1 MTAPV
6 TPLSRA
12 EAAAPGGAGS
22 SAPTSRP
29 RAAGVS
35 LPARRWILDLV
46 AVALLLLVPIVGFS
60 PTFDGA
66 RYLVAALGA
75 LVVGMALG
83 VVGALLRWGI
93 LALTG
98 TTLLAYFLFGGALAL
113 PNTTVAGVVPTLETL
128 RLLALG
134 TVMSWKQLLT
144 TIAPVATDDGHL
156 IVPFLLTLVAAV
168 LATSLALRLRNAAWA
183 LIPAAAFLVV
193 AIALGTSDPFVP
205 VIQGIVFGLVAV
217 VWLALRQAWQPQ
229 AAAISVGEGSAS
241 SGAGVRRVLMG
252 AAVVAIAAVVGITTS
267 GFAAPTSPR
276 YVLRDVVIP
285 PFDIREFASPLQSF
299 RAYVRDHPD
308 DALFT
313 VSGLPEGARVRLAT
327 MDAYNGTVYNVSDD
341 GSRSSSA
348 FAPAR
353 TNMSA
358 DAEGTETSVHVE
370 IGALQGVWM
379 PDAGAVRSVT
389 YDGDRADDLRRT
401 THYNEA
407 TETGVVTM
415 GLKKGDE
422 YVLDAV
428 IPDVPSDEQLAD
440 QAFSRLK
447 MPKQEGV
454 PESLADI
461 ASKTVAEATTPIEQ
475 VRALQQMLSEGGYFS
490 HGLAGQ
496 PLSRAGH
503 GAERIATLLGSQQ
516 MVGDDEQY
524 ATAMALLA
532 SQVGI
537 PARVVMGF
545 YPDEDAAGQPV
556 FTATGDTLHAWVEVA
571 FDGAGW
577 VPFDPT
583 PPDDQV
589 PSDQTT
595 KPKADP
601 KPQVLQ
607 PPPPPAEQV
616 DLPPTVADD
625 RGAEDE
631 DGFDAGLLW
640 TIVSIGVGALGLI
653 AVLLAPFIVIGALKA
668 TRRRKRREADR
679 APDRISG
686 GWDELVDR
694 ASDFGAP
701 VRPGATRQED
711 AGVLTTA
718 FAEPRVTT
726 LASRADLEV
735 FGPTEPTPDDIDAF
749 WTQVDEIVGG
759 MAKGRT
765 VWQRLGARLNIRT
778 LLEDTRFAL
787 PARTVTSARTSG
799 KPAHANQDA
808 ASTDGAP
815 TDGGSTDAAPT
826 NAASSD
832 PARKTSRT
840 RSLRRAKAAGAVEPS
855 TDPAQENE

>member
-1 MTAPV
+1 MSAPV
-6 TPLSRA
+6 TPLPSRA
-12 EAAAPGGAGS
+12 ADDAARGAASRARNARPAADALAP
-22 SAPTSRP
+22 
-29 RAAGVS
+29 
-35 LPARRWILDLV
+35 RRWILDLI
-46 AVALLLLVPIVGFS
+46 AVVLLLLIPIAGFA

-66 RYLVAALGA
+66 RYLVAALGG
-75 LVVGMALG
+75 LVLGMTLGALG
-83 VVGALLRWGI
+83 RLLRWGV
-93 LALTG
+93 LLLTAA
-98 TTLLAYFLFGGALAL
+98 TIAVYFLFGGALAL
-113 PNTTVAGVVPTLETL
+113 PGTTVAGVVPTVETL
-128 RLLALG
+128 RQLALG
-134 TVMSWKQLLT
+134 TVMSWKELLT
-144 TIAPVATDDGHL
+144 TIAPVAADDGHL
-156 IVPFLLTLVAAV
+156 IVPFLLFLVAAV
-168 LATSLALRLRNAAWA
+168 LTTSLALRLRSAGWA
-183 LIPAAAFLVV
+183 LIPAGAVLAIE
-193 AIALGTSDPFVP
+193 IALGTSEPFVP
-205 VIQGIVFGLVAV
+205 VVQGVVFGLVAV

-229 AAAISVGEGSAS
+229 AAAISVGEGAARSR
-241 SGAGVRRVLMG
+241 AGVRRVLMG
-252 AAVVAIAAVVGITTS
+252 AAVVAIAAVIGVATS

-327 MDAYNGTVYNVSDD
+327 MDAYNGTVYNVSDAGT
-341 GSRSSSA
+341 GSSGA

-358 DAEGTETSVHVE
+358 GAEGDPATVHVE
-370 IGALQGVWM
+370 IGALEGVWM
-379 PDAGAVRSVT
+379 PDAGAVQSVT
-389 YDGDRADDLRRT
+389 FDGDRADDLRRT
-401 THYNEA
+401 AHYNES
-407 TETGVVTM
+407 TETGVVTA
-415 GLKKGDE
+415 GLEKGDA
-422 YVLDAV
+422 YTIDAV
-428 IPDVPSDEQLAD
+428 IPEVPSDKALGD
-440 QAFSRLK
+440 QAFAPLK
-447 MPKQEGV
+447 MPKQQGV
-454 PESLADI
+454 PESLAEV
-461 ASKTVAEATTPIEQ
+461 ASKTVAEAETPIEQ
-475 VRALQQMLSEGGYFS
+475 VRALQQMLSQGGFFS

-503 GAERIATLLGSQQ
+503 GAERISTLLGSEQ

-532 SQVGI
+532 GQVGI

-545 YPDEDAAGQPV
+545 YPDEDQAEQPV
-556 FTATGDTLHAWVEVA
+556 YQATGDTLHAWVEVA

-625 RGAEDE
+625 RGSED
-631 DGFDAGLLW
+631 DSPFDAALLW
-640 TIVSIGVGALGLI
+640 TIVSIGAGVIGLL
-653 AVLLAPFIVIGALKA
+653 AVLLAPFVVIGALKA
-668 TRRRKRREADR
+668 SRRARRRQAER
-679 APDRISG
+679 AADRISG

-701 VRPGATRQED
+701 VRSGATRRED
-711 AGVLTTA
+711 ATVLTA
-718 FAEPRVTT
+718 ALAEPRVAT

-759 MAKGRT
+759 LGRGRSI
-765 VWQRLGARLNIRT
+765 WQRLRARLSIRA
-778 LLEDTRFAL
+778 LLEGTRFAL
-787 PARTVTSARTSG
+787 PPR
-799 KPAHANQDA
+799 A
-808 ASTDGAP
+808 ASPAP
-815 TDGGSTDAAPT
+815 HGSRA
-826 NAASSD
+826 
-832 PARKTSRT
+832 SRT
-840 RSLRRAKAAGAVEPS
+840 PRAARRDQTPSAPERSAH
-855 TDPAQENE
+855 PAQETE

>member
-12 EAAAPGGAGS
+12 G
-22 SAPTSRP
+22 SAPTTRSAAPRVPAP
-29 RAAGVS
+29 RAAGES
-35 LPARRWILDLV
+35 LALRRWILDLG
-46 AVALLLLVPIVGFS
+46 AVSLLLLIPVVGFW

-66 RYLVAALGA
+66 RYLVAALGG
-75 LVVGMALG
+75 LVLGMALG
-83 VVGALLRWGI
+83 VLGTLFRWGI
-93 LALTG
+93 LLLTG
-98 TTLLAYFLFGGALAL
+98 ATVVAYFLFGGALAL
-113 PNTTVAGVVPTLETL
+113 PNATVAGVVPTLETL

-134 TVMSWKQLLT
+134 TFMSWKQLLT

-156 IVPFLLTLVAAV
+156 IVPFILALVAAV
-168 LATSLALRLRNAAWA
+168 LTTSLALRLRNAAWS
-183 LIPAAAFLVV
+183 LIPAAAFLVIE
-193 AIALGTSDPFVP
+193 IALGTSEPFVP
-205 VIQGIVFGLVAV
+205 VVQGVVFGLVAV
-217 VWLALRQAWQPQ
+217 IWLALRQAWQPQ
-229 AAAISVGEGSAS
+229 AAAISVGEGAAS
-241 SGAGVRRVLMG
+241 SGAGIRRVLSG
-252 AAVVAIAAVVGITTS
+252 AAVIAIAAVIGIATS

-299 RAYVRDHPD
+299 RAYVRDHPE

-327 MDAYNGTVYNVSDD
+327 MDAYNGTVYNVSDE
-341 GSRSSSA
+341 GSGSSSA
-348 FAPAR
+348 FSPAR

-358 DAEGTETSVHVE
+358 GAEGTEAQVHVE
-370 IGALQGVWM
+370 IGALESVWM
-379 PDAGAVRSVT
+379 PDAGAARSVT
-389 YDGDRADDLRRT
+389 FDGDRADDLRRT
-401 THYNEA
+401 AHYNEA
-407 TETGVVTM
+407 TETGVVTA
-415 GLKKGDE
+415 GLEKGDA
-422 YVLDAV
+422 YTIDAV
-428 IPDVPSDEQLAD
+428 IPEVPSDEQLAD
-440 QAFSRLK
+440 QAFAPLK

-454 PESLADI
+454 PESLAEI
-461 ASKTVAEATTPIEQ
+461 ASKTVAEATTPVEQ
-475 VRALQQMLSEGGYFS
+475 VRALQLMLSEGGYFS

-545 YPDEDAAGQPV
+545 YPDEDAADAPV
-556 FTATGDTLHAWVEVA
+556 FTATGDNLHAWVEVA
-571 FDGAGW
+571 FDDAGW

-583 PPDDQV
+583 PPEDQV

-607 PPPPPAEQV
+607 PPPPPAEPV

-625 RGAEDE
+625 RGSEDE
-631 DGFDAGLLW
+631 DGLDLGLLW
-640 TIVSIGVGALGLI
+640 TIVSIGVGVLGLL

-668 TRRRKRREADR
+668 TRRRQRRDAER
-679 APDRISG
+679 ASDRISG

-694 ASDFGAP
+694 ATDYGAP
-701 VRPGATRQED
+701 VPPGATRQEE
-711 AGVLTTA
+711 AGVLTA
-718 FAEPRVTT
+718 ALAEPRVAT

-759 MAKGRT
+759 MGKERSL
-765 VWQRLGARLNIRT
+765 WQRLRARLSIRS
-778 LLEDTRFAL
+778 LLEGTRFAL
-787 PARTVTSARTSG
+787 PARHTPPPRAA
-799 KPAHANQDA
+799 KPATKGAAAEPDA
-808 ASTDGAP
+808 S
-815 TDGGSTDAAPT
+815 DAAPSKL
-826 NAASSD
+826 A
-832 PARKTSRT
+832 PRRT
-840 RSLRRAKAAGAVEPS
+840 RGSRAAEPVH
-855 TDPAQENE
+855 PPQETE